1 LAYTRTVNGKQQ
13 FFWNNAWHTVPNP
26 YGGSGMFEGVQ
37 VTPPPAA
44 VPAGSAGA
52 PEAPQAP
59 PFQGDSSYFA
69 QLGQDTFDRQNKL
82 NDLTTQEG
90 YDKTDLAEALR
101 RRAEQ
106 HPKDV
111 QSTNESYNRS
121 GLLFSGK
128 RGEAQSDLE
137 TQYTRQNTDDQT
149 AFDRR
154 QAARAAARAAIEQG
168 QPIAQA
174 ALYAQSVDRQVGTA
188 QAAADTGALAPPPP
202 APQQA
207 TTSTA
212 KTRKVGGKTQWY
224 WHGAWHTVPPR

>member
-1 LAYTRTVNGKQQ
+1 MAYTRTVSGKTQYYWNGQ
-13 FFWNNAWHTVPNP
+13 WHTVPNP

-37 VTPPPAA
+37 VTPPPASVA
-44 VPAGSAGA
+44 APAPAA
-52 PEAPQAP
+52 PS
-59 PFQGDSSYFA
+59 PFGGDSSYFA
-69 QLGQDTFDRQNKL
+69 QLGQDTFDRQQKL
-82 NDLTTQEG
+82 GELTTAEG

-128 RGEAQSDLE
+128 RSEAQSDLE
-137 TQYTRQNTDDQT
+137 TQYTRQNTDAQT

-188 QAAADTGALAPPPP
+188 QAAADSGALAPPPP
-202 APQQA
+202 PQQA
-207 TTSTA
+207 TTSTS

-224 WHGAWHTVPPR
+224 WNGAWHTVPPR

>member
-37 VTPPPAA
+37 VTPPPASVA
-44 VPAGSAGA
+44 
-52 PEAPQAP
+52 AP
-59 PFQGDSSYFA
+59 PPAPAAPSPFGGDSSYFA
-69 QLGQDTFDRQNKL
+69 SLAQDTFDRQNKL